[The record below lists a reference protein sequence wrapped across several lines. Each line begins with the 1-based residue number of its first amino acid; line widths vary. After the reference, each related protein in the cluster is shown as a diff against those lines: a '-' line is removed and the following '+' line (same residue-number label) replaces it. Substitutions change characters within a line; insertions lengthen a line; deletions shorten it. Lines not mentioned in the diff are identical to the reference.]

1 MLDDSALRLLVLL
14 VKVVLDH
21 VLGTVHEAAE
31 RGPVL
36 AMVTDPFQDDVSF
49 GIRDL
54 LPVQAR
60 LEVVVPPL
68 TALLCVSGAVLPGD
82 LDPVDLAL
90 VDKLVDQE
98 CEFVVLGG
106 GPRAPLFAWTA
117 RALHHGA
124 VACHGDGD
132 TVMCGV
138 GDNEDSNK
146 TGAHQLVWQTCRGV
160 GGR

>member
-1 MLDDSALRLLVLL
+1 MRCASVLLTPVLDDSALRLLVLL

-36 AMVTDPFQDDVSF
+36 AMITDPFQDDFSLDI
-49 GIRDL
+49 GDL
-54 LPVQAR
+54 LPVEAR
-60 LEVVVPPL
+60 LEVVVPAL

-90 VDKLVDQE
+90 VDILVDQE
-98 CEFVVLGG
+98 CELVVLGG
-106 GPRAPLFAWTA
+106 GPRASLFAWA
-117 RALHHGA
+117 AGALDHA
-124 VACHGDGD
+124 VACHDDGD

-138 GDNEDSNK
+138 GDN
-146 TGAHQLVWQTCRGV
+146 
-160 GGR
+160 GR